1 VAYSFLIPSDPVTFN
16 PSERR
21 TLRMIAEVLEAM
33 ARQEKAQLQTKMPGS
48 RFVFGNVEV
57 DTTRRVVAVDGQA
70 VKLSPREY
78 DLLVALARAGG
89 NLVTN
94 EELRQTVWHGAIEPG
109 SRAISQ
115 CVSEL
120 RRKVDPDEP
129 RRIQLVRKYGYR
141 LSGTWL

>member
-1 VAYSFLIPSDPVTFN
+1 VTYSFLIPSDSVTFN

-33 ARQEKAQLQTKMPGS
+33 ARQEKAQHQSKMPGS
-48 RFVFGNVEV
+48 RFVFGNVEL
-57 DTTRRVVAVDGQA
+57 DTARRMVTVDGKA

-94 EELRQTVWHGAIEPG
+94 EELRQTVWQGAIEPG

-141 LSGTWL
+141 LSGTWM